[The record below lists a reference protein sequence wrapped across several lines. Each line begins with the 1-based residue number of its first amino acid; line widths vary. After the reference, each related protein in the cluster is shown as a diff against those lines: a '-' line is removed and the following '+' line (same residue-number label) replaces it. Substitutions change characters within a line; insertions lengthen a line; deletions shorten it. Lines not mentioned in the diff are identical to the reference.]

1 MLCFQRLSRGASGLH
16 LWISGGHDMS
26 IQPMAEPF
34 KVRGLVRSLRM
45 AETSGGSQGN
55 LSLPAAGLSLLLK
68 VFSWWNQAHSDSF
81 PFWLTQNDLSY
92 LHVQNSFTFCHI
104 LRVRGKGQILLILNG
119 KGLWKVSTAKG
130 RCYELTWGSMFFSC
144 VMEVFLQYQ
153 FYHEWMLNF
162 TRCLF
167 CIDGDHLL
175 LIVHVPYLVSFVK
188 SVKHFSDQPNLVMIF
203 SCFVLY
209 IATLGMLIAG
219 EDVFISLQA

>member
-1 MLCFQRLSRGASGLH
+1 MLCFQRLSHGASGLH

-34 KVRGLVRSLRM
+34 TVRGHVRSLRM
-45 AETSGGSQGN
+45 AETSGGSQGT

-119 KGLWKVSTAKG
+119 KELWKVSTAKADVMNWPEG
-130 RCYELTWGSMFFSC
+130 LCSSVVWWKFSYNTNSIMNECWILLDAYFASM
-144 VMEVFLQYQ
+144 E
-153 FYHEWMLNF
+153 
-162 TRCLF
+162 
-167 CIDGDHLL
+167 I
-175 LIVHVPYLVSFVK
+175 I
-188 SVKHFSDQPNLVMIF
+188 
-203 SCFVLY
+203 CF
-209 IATLGMLIAG
+209 
-219 EDVFISLQA
+219 